1 MQTTRFQDSCCY
13 TPLWERVLPAKRT
26 PRYTWHPVASFSRV
40 EPAPTIGLVS
50 IHVVMRMVFVLFAA
64 RLALGRR

>member
-1 MQTTRFQDSCCY
+1 M
-13 TPLWERVLPAKRT
+13 
-26 PRYTWHPVASFSRV
+26 ASFSRV